1 MPREEKLSK
10 IIEKLWKQKKPPPGK
25 SERRINSVL
34 YGRSIHFPSSIFSTA
49 E

>member
-1 MPREEKLSK
+1 MPIEEKLSK
-10 IIEKLWKQKKPPPGK
+10 YIGRLYQQKKPPPGK

-34 YGRSIHFPSSIFSTA
+34 YDRRIHFPSSIFSTA